1 MSRARP
7 ARFGGSPTPE
17 GFLPPSRREAWIL
30 VLLFLAALGVRL
42 AYLADVS
49 DHPAFR
55 TPIVDASFYDLA
67 ARSLAA
73 GGEATP
79 RLFWQP
85 YLYPRLLAAVYAAG
99 GSILTVKVLQAV
111 LGALTAVGTF
121 LLGRRRLGFGPG
133 LVAGGIV
140 AVYGPLVLFEGEL
153 LAAGVAAFEAVAL
166 LLLLEGVGSRLET
179 GVGLLR
185 ALGLGIAVGLAGA
198 VAGLTRPT
206 FLPFL
211 AVAVGWLAVRTFR
224 STEPRRAAWRRT
236 VAVTAAAAVAFAAVV
251 LPVAF
256 AAERV
261 TGSFSF
267 LPGSGALNLYI
278 GNSEELCETL
288 TVRPG
293 AEWGELLALPERHGA
308 RGYSQRQR
316 FYRDRV
322 LDLARERPGVFLGN
336 LGAKA
341 LRFVSSRELPRNL
354 DVYVWREWSGWLSI
368 LTWKVGPFG
377 FPFGVLLPLA
387 VVGVVWSRRRL
398 GTPLLLFL
406 TLYPLAVIAVFVS
419 ARYRVPVVPALALA
433 AAAGGAALVEAVRER
448 WGRRLGGMAAVGGG
462 ALLLATLPG
471 PFCEEALPM
480 KADLW
485 RNVGSA
491 QEQRGDTES
500 AIESYRRALGVYAE
514 ASEADRRDAWAVHLN
529 LGRLKANQ
537 GEIEEALGHY
547 REAMTLAPQEG
558 EPAYNLGLLLAA
570 RGEVSEAARALE
582 RAERL
587 EPRLPRVQLHLA
599 RTLAAA
605 GRPRDA
611 LIPARVA
618 VQRAPEDAEAHFV
631 LGGLLLNLGRA
642 EEAVEEL
649 RRAVELGATPQIR
662 NELGTAL
669 IAVGRPQEA
678 REQLEAAVAA
688 DPEYLDA
695 LTNLGALLAMTG
707 RLPEARERLARAV
720 EIAPRDAVARFNLAL
735 VLQELGER
743 GPAVEQLRRV
753 LDLEPDHELARRRL
767 EALEGSRSP

>member
-1 MSRARP
+1 
-7 ARFGGSPTPE
+7 
-17 GFLPPSRREAWIL
+17 LPRSRRQVWI
-30 VLLFLAALGVRL
+30 VALLFLAALGVRL
-42 AYLADVS
+42 AYLADVA
-49 DHPAFR
+49 DHPAFG

-67 ARSLAA
+67 ARTLAA
-73 GGEATP
+73 GGEAAP

-85 YLYPRLLAAVYAAG
+85 YLYPRLLATVYAAG

-121 LLGRRRLGFGPG
+121 LFGRRRLGFGPG
-133 LVAGGIV
+133 LAAGGMV
-140 AVYGPLVLFEGEL
+140 AFYGPLVLFEGEL

-166 LLLLEGVGSRLET
+166 LLLLEWAGARLRPASGIFRAAGIGV
-179 GVGLLR
+179 
-185 ALGLGIAVGLAGA
+185 AIGLAAA

-224 STEPRRAAWRRT
+224 GTERNTEPRRVAWRRT
-236 VAVTAAAAVAFAAVV
+236 VAVTAAAAVAFVAVV

-308 RGYSQRQR
+308 SGYSQRQR
-316 FYRDRV
+316 FYRERV
-322 LDLARERPGVFLGN
+322 VDLARDRPGVFLGN

-341 LRFVSSRELPRNL
+341 LRFVGSRELPRNL

-368 LTWKVGPFG
+368 LTWKVGRFG

-387 VVGVVWSRRRL
+387 VLGVVWNRRRL

-419 ARYRVPVVPALALA
+419 ARYRVPLVPALAVA

-448 WGRRLGGMAAVGGG
+448 RRRRLGGMAAVGVVGV
-462 ALLLATLPG
+462 LVATVPG
-471 PFCEEALPM
+471 PFCEEGLPM

-500 AIESYRRALGVYAE
+500 AIESYRRALAVYAE
-514 ASEADRRDAWAVHLN
+514 ASEAHRRDAWAVHLN
-529 LGRLKANQ
+529 LGRLKANR
-537 GEIEEALGHY
+537 GEIEEAVGHY
-547 REAMTLAPQEG
+547 REATALAPQEG

-582 RAERL
+582 KAERL

-611 LIPARVA
+611 LVPARVA
-618 VQRAPEDAEAHFV
+618 VQRAPEDAEAHFA

-688 DPEYLDA
+688 DPQYLDA

-707 RLPEARERLARAV
+707 RLPEARERLGRAV

-743 GPAVEQLRRV
+743 GAAVEQLRRV